1 MLKETLSGLLNIE
14 LTPNMFEYV
23 LDEDEFVEQEPYDLA
38 KSYGFDNNVFLIN
51 CGGILVN
58 ALVILL
64 LIPIILLLG
73 KCKNSKVANWAKKT
87 VYSYKW

>member
-1 MLKETLSGLLNIE
+1 
-14 LTPNMFEYV
+14 MFEYV
-23 LDEDEFVEQEPYDLA
+23 LDDDDFVEQEPYDLA
-38 KSYGFDNNVFLIN
+38 KSFGFDNNVFLIN